1 MGFTLGLTGS
11 IATGKST
18 VSKML
23 QDEKIPVIDADLVA
37 RKVVE
42 KGTVG
47 LEKIVSTFGDE
58 VLSKGALNRA
68 KLGEIIFHDS
78 KKREQLNKIVHPLVR
93 KEMLQERDRL
103 FKSGETF
110 VVLDIPLLYESQLT
124 DLVDQVLVVMTT
136 EEVELTRLMARNEL
150 SREEALA
157 RIATQMPISD
167 KAKLADFV
175 IDNSGTLKETSEQ
188 VNELLHQLKRHG
200 IIERNDGSE

>member
-47 LEKIVSTFGDE
+47 LKKIVSTFGDE

-78 KKREQLNKIVHPLVR
+78 QKREQLNKIVHPLVR

-136 EEVELTRLMARNEL
+136 EEVELTRLMARNGL

-188 VNELLHQLKRHG
+188 VNDLLHQLKRHG

>member
-18 VSKML
+18 VSRML

-58 VLSKGALNRA
+58 VLSKGELNRA

-136 EEVELTRLMARNEL
+136 EEVELTRLMARNGL

-157 RIATQMPISD
+157 RISTQMPISD

>member
-23 QDEKIPVIDADLVA
+23 QNEKIPVIDADLVA
-37 RKVVE
+37 KKVVE

-47 LEKIVSTFGDE
+47 LKKIVSTFGDE
-58 VLSKGALNRA
+58 VLSKGTLNRA

-157 RIATQMPISD
+157 RIATQMPIRD

-175 IDNSGTLKETSEQ
+175 IDNSGTLKETREQ

>member
-1 MGFTLGLTGS
+1 MEFTLGLTGS

-47 LEKIVSTFGDE
+47 LKKIVSTFGDE

-78 KKREQLNKIVHPLVR
+78 QKREQLNKIVHPLVR

-136 EEVELTRLMARNEL
+136 EEVELTRLMARNGL

>member
-23 QDEKIPVIDADLVA
+23 VSAGIAVIDADIVA

-47 LEKIVSTFGDE
+47 LKKIVSCFGTD
-58 VLSKGALNRA
+58 VLLDGELNRA
-68 KLGEIIFHDS
+68 KLGEIIFHDEA
-78 KKREQLNKIVHPLVR
+78 KREQLNEIVHPLVR
-93 KEMLQERDRL
+93 EEMLSERDRL
-103 FKSGETF
+103 FRAGESI

-124 DLVDQVLVVMTT
+124 DLVDRVLVVATT
-136 EEVELTRLMARNEL
+136 EEIELSRLMARNEL
-150 SREEALA
+150 SKEEALA
-157 RIATQMPISD
+157 RIRAQMSINN
-167 KAKLADFV
+167 KVKLADFV
-175 IDNSGTLKETSEQ
+175 VDNNGTKQETEKQ
-188 VNELLHQLKRHG
+188 VNEFLHELKRHG